1 MNPKTQKEMA
11 RRYSLAHQKLFNA
24 LAVWK
29 RETILLDS
37 EGRHA
42 QDFAHE
48 VATLA
53 ETSEEILLTA

>member
-1 MNPKTQKEMA
+1 MIDKTHKEMA

-24 LAVWK
+24 LAAWK
-29 RETILLDS
+29 RETILLDT

-48 VATLA
+48 VAALA
-53 ETSEEILLTA
+53 ETSQEILLTA